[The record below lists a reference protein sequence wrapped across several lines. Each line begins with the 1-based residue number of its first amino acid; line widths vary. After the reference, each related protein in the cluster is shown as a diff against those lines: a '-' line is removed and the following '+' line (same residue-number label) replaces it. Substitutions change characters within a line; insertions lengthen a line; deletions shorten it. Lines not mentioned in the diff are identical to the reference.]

1 MLKVINT
8 KTFKVV
14 KYYDYIHKGWR
25 YIEVNDEV
33 YRYFDSLKK
42 QRKEKRKSRQRLFEE
57 SAVAFGAIKGIEESP
72 FCEDKRVNVIKEAE
86 DREFAETVWNVVGKL
101 GKEAQAMLVDRFK
114 KDMSYICIAIKY
126 GKSKSNVSQIF
137 DTLFHHLRLLFMHD
151 VQFLYTDYAQELKHD
166 YLTELK
172 SVFDEIKDEVLG
184 DLFGGRSET
193 IKKTMELSKKLK
205 QEFKIYEKLKTT
217 D

>member
-1 MLKVINT
+1 MNT
-8 KTFKVV
+8 PKIV
-14 KYYDYIHKGWR
+14 KYYDYIQKRWR

-57 SAVAFGAIKGIEESP
+57 SAVAFSEIKGIEESP
-72 FCEDKRVNVIKEAE
+72 FCEDRRVNVIKEAE

-101 GKEAQAMLVDRFK
+101 DKETQAMLVDRFK
-114 KDMSYICIAIKY
+114 KDMSLVGIANKY
-126 GKSKSNVSQIF
+126 AKSKSNVSQIF

-151 VQFLYTDYAQELKHD
+151 KKFLYTDYARELNRD

-172 SVFDEIKDEVLG
+172 HVFDEIKDNVLG